1 MKGRNT
7 RAPHG
12 TVGPELARGRS
23 ALEPRR
29 RQRHVASSFV
39 VCLLC
44 FVAALPFTAGCFK
57 RETNVQRGDREQ
69 VLHRGIGADPTD
81 LDPHVATN
89 LAEVDLVSAL
99 FEGLV
104 VEDPVDLHPV
114 PGVALRWDISPDLL
128 TYTFHLRADAKWSN
142 GTPVTAQDFVASWQR
157 VLTPS
162 LGAENAA
169 MLYVLRGAEAFHK
182 GTTTDF
188 AKVGVKATDAHTLRL
203 VLEHPTP
210 YFLSLLTH
218 AAWLPVPLATVT
230 AHGEPYARG
239 VPWTRPGRIV
249 GNGAFQLKTWQPNH
263 EIIVEKAP
271 TYWDA
276 ARVRLN
282 GIHFYPIE
290 NLDAEE
296 RAFRG
301 GQLHVTYVLPFG
313 KVDAYRR
320 NSPQLLRTDPYLN
333 TYFFRLNVRQSALSN
348 ERVRRALALAV
359 DRKAIVE
366 KILRGGQLPATAITP
381 PGMAGYTPPPGTSS
395 NIATARALLVEAGFP
410 EGKGL
415 PALEMLYNTSAN
427 HKLIAEAVQEMWRR
441 DLGIDVRLINQEFK
455 VVLSERRAGRYQIL
469 LSDWVGDYLDPT
481 TFLDL
486 WRSDGGNNHTG
497 WASSEYDALLFAA
510 ARTADPVAR
519 AAQLQRAEALML
531 GAAPVIP
538 LYYNTHVFLMQP
550 SVRGWN
556 PTLLDHH
563 PYKHVWLEK

>member
-1 MKGRNT
+1 VPSPLR
-7 RAPHG
+7 
-12 TVGPELARGRS
+12 
-23 ALEPRR
+23 
-29 RQRHVASSFV
+29 
-39 VCLLC
+39 LLC
-44 FVAALPFTAGCFK
+44 FLVALPLLSSCLK
-57 RETNVQRGDREQ
+57 RESNVQRGDREHI
-69 VLHRGIGADPTD
+69 LHRGIGADPAD

-114 PGVALRWDISPDLL
+114 PGVAARWDVSPDQL
-128 TYTFHLRADAKWSN
+128 TYTFHLRPEARWSD
-142 GTPVTAQDFVASWQR
+142 GKPVTAHDFIASWRR

-162 LGAENAA
+162 LGAENAT

-182 GTTTDF
+182 GVAKDF
-188 AKVGVKATDAHTLRL
+188 ASVAVQATDARTLRV

-218 AAWLPVPLATVT
+218 AAWLPVPLATVS
-230 AHGEPYARG
+230 AHGDAYARG
-239 VPWTRPGRIV
+239 NPWTRPERFV
-249 GNGAFQLKTWQPNH
+249 GNGAFHLKAWHPNL
-263 EIIVEKAP
+263 EIIAQKSA

-296 RAFRG
+296 RAFRT

-313 KVDAYRR
+313 KVDSYRR
-320 NSPQLLRTDPYLN
+320 NSPQVLRTDPYLN
-333 TYFFRLNVRQSALSN
+333 TYFFRLNVRQSPLSN

-359 DRKAIVE
+359 DRTAIVE
-366 KILRGGQLPATAITP
+366 KILRGGQRAATAITP
-381 PGMAGYTPPPGTSS
+381 PGMPGYTPPTGTPS
-395 NIATARALLVEAGFP
+395 NLAAARALLVEAGFP
-410 EGKGL
+410 EGRGL
-415 PALEMLYNTSAN
+415 PRLEMLYTTSAN
-427 HKLIAEAVQEMWRR
+427 HRLIAEAVQEMWRR
-441 DLGIDVRLINQEFK
+441 DLGIEVRLLNQEFK
-455 VVLSERRAGRYQIL
+455 VVLSERRAGHFQIL
-469 LSDWVGDYLDPT
+469 LSDWVGDYLDAT

-486 WRSDGGNNHTG
+486 WRSDSGNNHTG
-497 WASSEYDALLFAA
+497 WSSPEYDALLFSA
-510 ARTADPVAR
+510 ARNGDPVAR
-519 AAQLQRAEALML
+519 ASQLQRAESLML
-531 GAAPVIP
+531 AAAPVIP
-538 LYYNTHVFLMQP
+538 LYYNTHVFLVQP

>member
-1 MKGRNT
+1 MRTSGST
-7 RAPHG
+7 W
-12 TVGPELARGRS
+12 
-23 ALEPRR
+23 PRR
-29 RQRHVASSFV
+29 VILASLVAT
-39 VCLLC
+39 LL
-44 FVAALPFTAGCFK
+44 LSGCFK
-57 RETNVQRGDREQ
+57 RESAVQRGDRDQ
-69 VLHRGIGADPTD
+69 VLHRGIGPDPTD

-114 PGVALRWDISPDLL
+114 PGVATRWDISPDQL
-128 TYTFHLRADAKWSN
+128 TYTFHLRREARWSD
-142 GTPVTAQDFVASWQR
+142 GKPVTAQDFVASWRR

-162 LGAENAA
+162 LGAENAG

-182 GTTTDF
+182 GASKDF
-188 AKVGVKATDAHTLRL
+188 ASVGVTAVDPQTLRV

-210 YFLSLLTH
+210 YFLSLITH
-218 AAWLPVPLATVT
+218 AVWLPVPVATVS
-230 AHGEPYARG
+230 AHGDTYTRG
-239 VPWTRPGRIV
+239 VPWTRPGRLV
-249 GNGAFQLKTWQPNH
+249 GNGAFVLKNWQPNR
-263 EIIVEKAP
+263 EIAVEKST

-276 ARVRLN
+276 AKVRLN

-296 RAFRG
+296 RAFRS

-320 NSPQLLRTDPYLN
+320 NPSRVLRTDPYLN
-333 TYFFRLNVRQSALSN
+333 TYFFRLNVRQPPFNN
-348 ERVRRALALAV
+348 EKVRRALALAV
-359 DRKAIVE
+359 DRQAIVE
-366 KILRGGQLPATAITP
+366 KILRGGQQPATAITP
-381 PGMAGYTPPPGTSS
+381 PGLPGYTPPPGTPSDVK
-395 NIATARALLVEAGFP
+395 AARALLAEAGFP
-410 EGKGL
+410 DGKGL
-415 PALEMLYNTSAN
+415 PPLEMLYNTSAN
-427 HKLIAEAVQEMWRR
+427 HGLIAEAVQEMWRR
-441 DLGIDVRLINQEFK
+441 DLGLEVRLVNQEFK

-486 WRSDGGNNHTG
+486 WRRDSGNNHTG
-497 WASSEYDALLFAA
+497 WASPEYDALLFAA
-510 ARTADPVAR
+510 ARTADPVTR
-519 AAQLQRAEALML
+519 ATQLQRAEALVL
-531 GAAPVIP
+531 AAAPIIP
-538 LYYNTHVFLMQP
+538 IYYNTHVFLIQP